1 MRHRIGGRQFGL
13 PSDQRRALLKGL
25 LRSLIIHKRIETTET
40 RAKDLRV
47 IAEKLVTK
55 AKNDNS
61 VHSRRIARTYFG
73 GHSADDESIVKE
85 LFDVIAPQFTDRPGG
100 YTRMAKVG
108 VRRGDGAPLVILE
121 FVSD

>member
-25 LRSLIIHKRIETTET
+25 VRSLIIHKRIETTET
-40 RAKDLRV
+40 RAKDIRV
-47 IAEKLVTK
+47 IAEKLVTR
-55 AKNDNS
+55 AKNDDS
-61 VHSRRIARTYFG
+61 VHSRRIARTYVG

-85 LFDVIAPQFTDRPGG
+85 LFDVIAPQFKDRPGG

-108 VRRGDGAPLVILE
+108 VRRGDGAPIVILE
-121 FVSD
+121 FVND